1 MIASFTLV
9 PSSHEDAEQY
19 PLQHHQHEPGGERA
33 PVEPTRYREHAAYR
47 LDEPV
52 RQRIGRPD
60 PPSVAEVAEPPRDD
74 PHDER
79 GGEDSVRHHH
89 REHHR
94 PEIGSATWR
103 EKGVRPGR
111 GR

>member
-1 MIASFTLV
+1 MTRRPPRSTLF
-9 PSSHEDAEQY
+9 PYTTLFRS
-19 PLQHHQHEPGGERA
+19 HEPGGERA
-33 PVEPTRYREHAAYR
+33 PVEPSRYREHAAYR

-60 PPSVAEVAEPPRDD
+60 PPRVAEVAEPPRDD

-79 GGEDSVRHHH
+79 GDEDSVRHDD

-94 PEIGSATWR
+94 PAR
-103 EKGVRPGR
+103 PLRVRGPHAVI
-111 GR
+111 